1 MVACAES
8 HFGIYHYVIWQTG
21 YVGVKRAVYHTLI
34 INDDRFEIIFLPFRI
49 PIPALDCR
57 PSDFNRGFKREIG
70 YYFLEHRFSVYVPPA
85 CSECPH
91 PSSYCYYVSP
101 KEEK

>member
-70 YYFLEHRFSVYVPPA
+70 YYFLEHRFIKKLFFYVCCQSVVIGYKTFVILVA
-85 CSECPH
+85 
-91 PSSYCYYVSP
+91 
-101 KEEK
+101 